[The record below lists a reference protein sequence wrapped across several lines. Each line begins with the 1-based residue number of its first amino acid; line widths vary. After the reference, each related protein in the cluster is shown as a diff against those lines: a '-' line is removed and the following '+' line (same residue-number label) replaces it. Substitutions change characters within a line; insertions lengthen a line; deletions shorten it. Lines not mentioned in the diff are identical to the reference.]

1 MDPVILDIINS
12 FESSS
17 KIRAHRYKDF
27 LTHVYKT
34 FDDKINS
41 CKAEKMKNKYKM
53 MRVSALRYI
62 LANEKVIATKICK
75 NK

>member
-17 KIRAHRYKDF
+17 KIRTHRYKDF
-27 LTHVYKT
+27 LTYVYKT

-41 CKAEKMKNKYKM
+41 CNLEKMKNKYKM
-53 MRVSALRYI
+53 MRVSTLRYI
-62 LANEKVIATKICK
+62 LANEKVITTKICRTK
-75 NK
+75 